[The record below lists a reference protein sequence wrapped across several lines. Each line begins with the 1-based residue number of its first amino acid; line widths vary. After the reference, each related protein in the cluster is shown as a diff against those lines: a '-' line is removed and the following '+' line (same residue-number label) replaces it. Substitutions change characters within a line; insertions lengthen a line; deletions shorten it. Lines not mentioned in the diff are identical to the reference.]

1 MFSWAYIEEVY
12 DCHPCYGMLRYR
24 VRKTFIPA
32 HTKSRFYLTEKFDGI
47 FCKINQPVTETDFL
61 YYKMKEEMRCLYLKV
76 QVWRL

>member
-32 HTKSRFYLTEKFDGI
+32 HTKSRF
-47 FCKINQPVTETDFL
+47 L
-61 YYKMKEEMRCLYLKV
+61 YHKLKEEMRCLYLKV